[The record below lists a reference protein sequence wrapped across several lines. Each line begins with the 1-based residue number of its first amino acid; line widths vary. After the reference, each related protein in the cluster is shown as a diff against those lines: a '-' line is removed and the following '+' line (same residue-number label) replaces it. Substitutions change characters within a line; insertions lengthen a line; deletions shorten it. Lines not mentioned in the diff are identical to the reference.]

1 MSEQNTEQ
9 AIRVGQ
15 ITDVHANRS
24 SQGELQDG
32 KFSYQL
38 ILDNGVK
45 KPRWRP
51 LRTRPAMAHPI
62 APAGLVSNGEILRR
76 PRARHVC
83 TMVKGYAVRVASG
96 GKDKQ
101 EKYLTRSVRVT
112 CESHE
117 GFRERLRPLPRPSEP
132 RFYARS

>member
-1 MSEQNTEQ
+1 VAEQSTEQ
-9 AIRVGQ
+9 AIRVRQ

-24 SQGELQDG
+24 SQGEMQDG
-32 KFSYQL
+32 KFSYCRSWTT
-38 ILDNGVK
+38 GPK

-51 LRTRPAMAHPI
+51 LRTGPEMAHPI
-62 APAGLVSNGEILRR
+62 APAGVVSNGEILRR

-101 EKYLTRSVRVT
+101 DK
-112 CESHE
+112 
-117 GFRERLRPLPRPSEP
+117 
-132 RFYARS
+132 